1 MSKQNPTGKPDLYQ
15 QLYQAYSE
23 VHSDLTRQQCQIEF
37 NKKWKTIKECK
48 NRSEEA
54 EKYLK
59 VLKGAITL
67 KRHSPGSLVNLFAKV
82 AAKASTAQSADAASS
97 EESENVKKNGFEHV
111 NIEFLPDSS
120 QFIEPRSSSDS
131 EGEAIHNSSINS
143 SNLSASSTSSKT
155 PAQDAIK
162 AKLEVIHSDLVAL
175 YKRRDAD
182 MLTHD
187 EEIVFQKKKEQRTE
201 LQNKLRDLQNRQKN
215 QKKLRDNR
223 AVVLKSASSEFKD
236 KLKLRNQFGKPRVET
251 VQPYFL
257 EAIVNIAMHGSAAQ
271 EKRRNEIYRSILT
284 LDDLTAQ
291 LIRDGF
297 DVTRSSVYLRLKP
310 KRSNSTEGKRHVKTV
325 PVQLIRA
332 QNDLHKSHPDQGFCK
347 ATINNL
353 EQLASLLGPSEVIF
367 LSQDDK
373 AR

>member
-1 MSKQNPTGKPDLYQ
+1 
-15 QLYQAYSE
+15 
-23 VHSDLTRQQCQIEF
+23 
-37 NKKWKTIKECK
+37 
-48 NRSEEA
+48 
-54 EKYLK
+54 
-59 VLKGAITL
+59 
-67 KRHSPGSLVNLFAKV
+67 LFAKV
-82 AAKASTAQSADAASS
+82 AAKASTAQSVDGASS

-111 NIEFLPDSS
+111 NIEFLPDSY

-155 PAQDAIK
+155 PAQDAIT
-162 AKLEVIHSDLVAL
+162 AKLEVINSDLVAL

-182 MLTHD
+182 MLTHE
-187 EEIVFQKKKEQRTE
+187 EEIVFKKKKEETTE

-236 KLKLRNQFGKPRVET
+236 KLKLRNQVGNPRVET

-257 EAIVNIAMHGSAAQ
+257 EAIINIAMHGSAAQ

-310 KRSNSTEGKRHVKTV
+310 KRSHSTEGKRHVKTV